1 MSGIDKVRIIGIM
14 KNLALKICGMR
25 EAGNIREISIL
36 CPDLMGFIFYP
47 QSPRY
52 VGDDF
57 ICPDL
62 PFYIHRSGV
71 FVNES
76 MDHLLRIASRNRL
89 WMVQLHGDESPE
101 YCKAVRAAGYQVT
114 KVFRVDDMFSM
125 ETVMPWASAV
135 DFFLFDTHGPR
146 PGGNGTPF
154 NWAILDQYYGEVPF
168 FISGGITPENLK
180 EVLTIRN
187 PYFTGVDVNSGIES
201 APGIK
206 DFGRAVKVCDLI
218 RSGFLV

>member
-1 MSGIDKVRIIGIM
+1 M
-14 KNLALKICGMR
+14 KSLALKICGMR
-25 EAGNIREISIL
+25 DPGNIMEISIL
-36 CPDLMGFIFYP
+36 CPDLMGFIFYRE
-47 QSPRY
+47 SPRY

-62 PFYIHRSGV
+62 PFYIRRSGV

-101 YCKAVRAAGYQVT
+101 YCRAIRTAGYEVT
-114 KVFRVDDMFSM
+114 KVFKVNDQFNPDLIS
-125 ETVMPWASAV
+125 PWVSCV
-135 DFFLFDTHGPR
+135 DFFLFDSWGPR
-146 PGGNGTPF
+146 PGGNGSRF
-154 NWAILDQYYGEVPF
+154 DWEILDQYRYEVPF

-180 EVLTIRN
+180 DVLNIRN

-206 DFGRAVKVCDLI
+206 DFASAVKISDQI

>member
-1 MSGIDKVRIIGIM
+1 M
-14 KNLALKICGMR
+14 KSLALKICGMR
-25 EAGNIREISIL
+25 DADNIREISIL
-36 CPDLMGFIFYP
+36 CPDLMGFIFYRE
-47 QSPRY
+47 SPRY

-62 PFYIHRSGV
+62 PFYIRRSGV

-101 YCKAVRAAGYQVT
+101 YCKAVRAAGYEVT
-114 KVFRVDDMFSM
+114 KVFRVDDLFSM
-125 ETVMPWASAV
+125 DTVSPWVSDV
-135 DFFLFDTHGPR
+135 DYFLFDTRGPP
-146 PGGNGTPF
+146 PGGNGMTF
-154 NWAILDQYYGEVPF
+154 NWAILDQYKFEVPF

-180 EVLTIRN
+180 EVLNIRS
-187 PYFTGVDVNSGIES
+187 PFFTGVDVNSGIES

-206 DFGRAVKVCDLI
+206 DFASAVKVCDLI
-218 RSGFLV
+218 RSSFLV